1 MNTFVRADPN
11 PLSNQQDGKINIE
24 MARRTK
30 LEFEPLTLEETARR
44 LGVPHRRAERIL
56 TLVGV
61 KAEAKTRRR
70 MAKHRANNAKSARTT
85 KS

>member
-1 MNTFVRADPN
+1 M
-11 PLSNQQDGKINIE
+11 SKDGKISNQ

-44 LGVPHRRAERIL
+44 LGVPRQRAERIL

-61 KAEAKTRRR
+61 KIDAKTRSSR
-70 MAKHRANNAKSARTT
+70 MSKHRANNSKSARIT